1 MGPWGR
7 VGTEGPRVVFDP
19 KHLGSE
25 THDNHDLR
33 PLLSSHRVARLL
45 SLSGDD
51 STPRPGTP
59 LSQIV
64 RGWGVGDRPGPQ
76 TKPLPPSSVRCASRF
91 LNLHGSRCSQHR

>member
-64 RGWGVGDRPGPQ
+64 RGWGVGDRLGPR
-76 TKPLPPSSVRCASRF
+76 TNPLPPSSVRCASRF
-91 LNLHGSRCSQHR
+91 LNRHGSRCSQHR